1 MKITSL
7 IALLSL
13 FASLGLRAQVVN
25 QPGGNGS
32 SGSGTVT
39 SIATSCG
46 VSGGTITTAG
56 TVTGSIAVDS
66 QTGAGAFAIPS
77 TDCGKLVARNQ
88 AGAVSDTLAQAGG
101 SFRSQWYVQYQC
113 SGAGGCTITPAT
125 STIDG
130 ALSLTLTQNQGV
142 LIVSDG
148 TNYFTQRGVGSTNA
162 GTVTSV
168 ATNNGLT
175 GGPITATGTVGLA
188 AIANNAALCNNS
200 GGSAVPT
207 SANCTVTGTG
217 NVVLANSPVFS
228 TIVEVNANAATLPS
242 PESGAVLQLGGAN
255 SASARAE
262 VDAFGGSAFF
272 TAQRADGTAA
282 SPTTLQSG
290 DQIGGF
296 NSRGWDGSAWSASGI
311 TASSSLSARRR
322 SSSVAAWASSL
333 AFTSDTNCSAV
344 FRRLSMTS
352 CSAWAFSTAR

>member
-1 MKITSL
+1 MKTINL
-7 IALLSL
+7 IALLAL
-13 FASLGLRAQVVN
+13 FGALGLRAQVVN

-101 SFRSQWYVQYQC
+101 SFPAKWYVQYQC

-130 ALSLTLTQNQGV
+130 ASSLALAQNQGV

-175 GGPITATGTVGLA
+175 GGPITAAGTVGLA

-228 TIVEVNANAATLPS
+228 TIVEVNANAAALPS
-242 PESGAVLQLGGAN
+242 PESGAVLQLGD
-255 SASARAE
+255 RK
-262 VDAFGGSAFF
+262 
-272 TAQRADGTAA
+272 
-282 SPTTLQSG
+282 
-290 DQIGGF
+290 
-296 NSRGWDGSAWSASGI
+296 
-311 TASSSLSARRR
+311 
-322 SSSVAAWASSL
+322 SV
-333 AFTSDTNCSAV
+333 V
-344 FRRLSMTS
+344 
-352 CSAWAFSTAR
+352 